1 MIAGAV
7 TIRHTVHIQIYCNVI
22 QTILK
27 TIGKSGVK
35 VFGCAKSKL
44 GEAIIFAD
52 EIMHFESVH
61 FESGFIRETAGH
73 VADKDNNRERCELNQ
88 KLFLLRIF

>member
-7 TIRHTVHIQIYCNVI
+7 IIRHTVHIQIYYNVI

-35 VFGCAKSKL
+35 VFGCAKSEL

-52 EIMHFESVH
+52 ENH
-61 FESGFIRETAGH
+61 T
-73 VADKDNNRERCELNQ
+73 
-88 KLFLLRIF
+88 LRIWLPSGNCGSCCRGK